1 MDPIAVL
8 EAVPAIVLTNVVAP
22 DVLEAWLLL
31 AVVWDEV
38 PAWVVSDWL
47 SRIADDDVTF
57 DDAELD
63 APPEL
68 DTEGR
73 VDCFVDAPIVAVL
86 VCATNTSHAF
96 SNVQ

>member
-1 MDPIAVL
+1 ML
-8 EAVPAIVLTNVVAP
+8 EAVPAVVLTMVVAP
-22 DVLEAWLLL
+22 DVLEVWLLL
-31 AVVWDEV
+31 AVIWDEV
-38 PAWVVSDWL
+38 PSCVVGDWL
-47 SRIADDDVTF
+47 LLKADADVTF